1 MKNAYP
7 SYQEFHM
14 HQPFFSFDVKQYE
27 EQVQPTPYTARVYQ
41 FSTHKIIDRSQ
52 NQDLFMFHIIK

>member
-27 EQVQPTPYTARVYQ
+27 EQGTDHALYRTVLSVLHA
-41 FSTHKIIDRSQ
+41 
-52 NQDLFMFHIIK
+52 